1 MATERE
7 FESRYSQTRLFRMFF
22 LLLFGSLVLPK
33 RRCCS
38 CFLRFINLDWI
49 LDTDL
54 TYFLDLKLRSF
65 GLYPPSKRTVTVL
78 LDFFYFWWIFD
89 SRSLSSRVG
98 KLVKILAKC
107 HSLNKIYLVL
117 LFFNLSRFMHCS
129 VIYLYFY
136 IFRLLPILNTV
147 NTTLYFLDLNFNGR
161 LLIIIITVYHQTF
174 KCPRLTY
181 DSFTKVQM
189 MKKYLFCY
197 FIPSQWSQPIRD
209 QSISA
214 TSMTPTSILHIRKYN

>member
-7 FESRYSQTRLFRMFF
+7 FESRYSQIRLFRMFF
-22 LLLFGSLVLPK
+22 SLLFGFLVLPK

-38 CFLRFINLDWI
+38 SFLRFINLDWI

-65 GLYPPSKRTVTVL
+65 GLYPPSKRTVTAL

-107 HSLNKIYLVL
+107 HSLNKFICFFYFLISVDLCIVPLFIYISIYLGYY
-117 LFFNLSRFMHCS
+117 LFLTRL
-129 VIYLYFY
+129 IQLY
-136 IFRLLPILNTV
+136 IF
-147 NTTLYFLDLNFNGR
+147 
-161 LLIIIITVYHQTF
+161 
-174 KCPRLTY
+174 
-181 DSFTKVQM
+181 
-189 MKKYLFCY
+189 
-197 FIPSQWSQPIRD
+197 
-209 QSISA
+209 
-214 TSMTPTSILHIRKYN
+214 